1 MKVTNGLVG
10 RKHVAVEFDGQNVT
24 ITRGMLG
31 SKSATIPVSR
41 ITSVGFKKSMLTAG
55 HIEFIAAG
63 VDGKVEFGGLK
74 SKQFDALRQEVEA
87 AL

>member
-1 MKVTNGLVG
+1 MKVTNGLIG

-31 SKSATIPVSR
+31 SKTATIPLSR

-55 HIEFIAAG
+55 HIEFTAAG
-63 VDGKVEFGGLK
+63 VDGKVEFGAIK
-74 SKQFDALRQEVEA
+74 AAQFGELRQAVEA